1 MSPPTTVFQQYDP
14 TANIIYV
21 TFPKVHLETQT
32 EIKEHFDRVVAF
44 WRDNCRGRKVYY
56 VVGYDGFSVNLREN
70 ELYAQQMRRVM
81 DCAVTIVRYG
91 GDALQR
97 TAARLYNMKLHAPSR
112 LYESREAAI
121 DVVKAI
127 QSGQTRIEEAPP

>member
-1 MSPPTTVFQQYDP
+1 MLPAKTAFQQYDAA
-14 TANIIYV
+14 TNTTYV
-21 TFPKVHLETQT
+21 TFPRVHLETQV

-56 VVGYDGFSVNLREN
+56 VVDYDGFSVNLREN
-70 ELYAQQMRRVM
+70 EFYAQQMRRVM

-121 DVVKAI
+121 AVVKAI
-127 QSGQTRIEEAPP
+127 QSGQMQIEGTLP

>member
-1 MSPPTTVFQQYDP
+1 MSPAETSFQQYDP
-14 TANIIYV
+14 ASNIIYV
-21 TFPKVHLETQT
+21 TFPRVHLETQA
-32 EIKEHFDRVVAF
+32 EIKAHFDRVVAY

-70 ELYAQQMRRVM
+70 EFYAQQMKRVM
-81 DCAVTIVRYG
+81 ECAETIVRYG
-91 GDALQR
+91 GDSLQR

-121 DVVKAI
+121 AVVKAI
-127 QSGQTRIEEAPP
+127 QAGQMEIEAARP

>member
-1 MSPPTTVFQQYDP
+1 MSPPKTVFQQYDA

-44 WRDNCRGRKVYY
+44 WRDNCRARKVYY

-121 DVVKAI
+121 AVVKAI
-127 QSGQTRIEEAPP
+127 QSGQMEIEGAS

>member
-1 MSPPTTVFQQYDP
+1 MSPPTTVFLQYDAA
-14 TANIIYV
+14 TNIIYV
-21 TFPKVHLETQT
+21 TFPKVHLETPT

-70 ELYAQQMRRVM
+70 ELYANQMRRVM
-81 DCAVTIVRYG
+81 ECAVTIVRYG

-97 TAARLYNMKLHAPSR
+97 TAARLYNMKLHAPSQ

-121 DVVKAI
+121 AVVKAI
-127 QSGQTRIEEAPP
+127 QSGQMQIDDALP